1 MLFIRLRQTAVP
13 PPRRPFFY
21 CFLLPFDCNN
31 HLFLEGSFLEAVTVS
46 TWILDITF
54 HFHSA
59 GKVWWLSKGGMG
71 QTRVDLEL
79 EIISA
84 WSYLLVSTLNLNLFI
99 SLYTF
104 FFTGRCLF
112 SHVTLMHSELEVFPK
127 RFWMRPS
134 ASLHPAVISVISAN
148 LGWAN
153 QNRNPT
159 LLSQGATLLL
169 M

>member
-1 MLFIRLRQTAVP
+1 MLFIQLRQTAVT

-21 CFLLPFDCNN
+21 CFLLPFDCNK

-54 HFHSA
+54 HFHST
-59 GKVWWLSKGGMG
+59 GKVWWLSKEDMG
-71 QTRVDLEL
+71 QTRVHPEL

-84 WSYLLVSTLNLNLFI
+84 WSYLLFWICFFFVYFFF
-99 SLYTF
+99 F
-104 FFTGRCLF
+104 FFTGKFLF
-112 SHVTLMHSELEVFPK
+112 SHRTLMHSELEVFPK

-134 ASLHPAVISVISAN
+134 ASLHPAVISVISDN

-153 QNRNPT
+153 QNRNLT
-159 LLSQGATLLL
+159 LLSQGETLLL

>member
-1 MLFIRLRQTAVP
+1 MLFWISMKLHLFFISFETTFVASLSSLSWLLSDDRHSNGRLSCRKRVVYVWIGYYSLGTVLFIRLRQTAVP

-59 GKVWWLSKGGMG
+59 GKVWWLSKEDMG
-71 QTRVDLEL
+71 QTRVHLEL

-84 WSYLLVSTLNLNLFI
+84 WSYLLFLI
-99 SLYTF
+99 
-104 FFTGRCLF
+104 CLF
-112 SHVTLMHSELEVFPK
+112 LYILF
-127 RFWMRPS
+127 F
-134 ASLHPAVISVISAN
+134 L
-148 LGWAN
+148 
-153 QNRNPT
+153 
-159 LLSQGATLLL
+159 QGSICFLT
-169 M
+169 